1 MQIRLKTA
9 GDSLARPPARSAH
22 SSLWRGRRLA
32 GNRAGRG
39 DAKNPQVSLHP
50 DCGTHSYQL
59 LFNSCVTDALLD
71 VSHRTPPSG
80 TTRQGRR
87 AYRSAALLFVP
98 GRLAILPITKKR
110 PLAQRDAHA
119 RVKGQIDRRNI
130 ASREPPVPRGTP

>member
-9 GDSLARPPARSAH
+9 GDSLTRPPARSAH
-22 SSLWRGRRLA
+22 SSLWRGRRLG

-39 DAKNPQVSLHP
+39 DAKNPQVSLAR

-87 AYRSAALLFVP
+87 AYRSAALLFV
-98 GRLAILPITKKR
+98 GESN
-110 PLAQRDAHA
+110 A
-119 RVKGQIDRRNI
+119 RVPSARSLNEMRT
-130 ASREPPVPRGTP
+130 RG